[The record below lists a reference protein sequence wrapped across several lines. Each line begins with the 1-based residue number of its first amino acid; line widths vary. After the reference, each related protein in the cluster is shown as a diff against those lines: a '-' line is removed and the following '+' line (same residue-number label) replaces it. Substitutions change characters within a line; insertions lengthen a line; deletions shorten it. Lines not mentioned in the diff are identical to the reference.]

1 MMLELLEWS
10 RYETKYFSLMGL
22 VCWAAAPAV
31 AKDDKKQTR
40 EEKREQKKILKNKD
54 NERNTD

>member
-1 MMLELLEWS
+1 
-10 RYETKYFSLMGL
+10 MGL

-40 EEKREQKKILKNKD
+40 EEKCEQKKILKNKD